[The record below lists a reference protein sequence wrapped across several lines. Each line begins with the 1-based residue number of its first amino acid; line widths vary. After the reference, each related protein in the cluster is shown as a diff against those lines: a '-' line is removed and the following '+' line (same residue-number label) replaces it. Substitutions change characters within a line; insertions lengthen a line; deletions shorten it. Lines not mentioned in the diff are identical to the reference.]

1 MYMIKIKILLNANF
15 RNAQASK
22 HALTKK
28 QRKFILN
35 FFNIRMTNKHMRVDE
50 TYVILGQYLQFS

>member
-28 QRKFILN
+28 NESLYGISLTDKQTHAR
-35 FFNIRMTNKHMRVDE
+35 R
-50 TYVILGQYLQFS
+50 